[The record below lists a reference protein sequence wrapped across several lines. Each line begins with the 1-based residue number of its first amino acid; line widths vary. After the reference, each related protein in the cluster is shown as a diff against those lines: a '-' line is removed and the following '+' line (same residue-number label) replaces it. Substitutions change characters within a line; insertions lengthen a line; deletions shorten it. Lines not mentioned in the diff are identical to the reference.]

1 MLSLDSLLKECD
13 EKIQGRLGKAP
24 CEVRE
29 FYLLIEI
36 PSRRSS
42 FPATQ
47 ICSSSERA
55 FSSTTDTVPKYE
67 IDLVASTL
75 NKSQCVA
82 IEKDRFDFENIFGML
97 KDELEKDDA
106 FKKKEDG
113 NDCLKHNSGSSVLHS
128 VSDE

>member
-1 MLSLDSLLKECD
+1 MLSLDSLLKGVM
-13 EKIQGRLGKAP
+13 KSQGRLGKAP

-29 FYLLIEI
+29 FYLMIEI
-36 PSRRSS
+36 PSRQVFRLPRSAA
-42 FPATQ
+42 P
-47 ICSSSERA
+47 SERA
-55 FSSTTDTVPKYE
+55 FSSTTDTVPKCE

-106 FKKKEDG
+106 FKKRGRKR
-113 NDCLKHNSGSSVLHS
+113 LSRA
-128 VSDE
+128 